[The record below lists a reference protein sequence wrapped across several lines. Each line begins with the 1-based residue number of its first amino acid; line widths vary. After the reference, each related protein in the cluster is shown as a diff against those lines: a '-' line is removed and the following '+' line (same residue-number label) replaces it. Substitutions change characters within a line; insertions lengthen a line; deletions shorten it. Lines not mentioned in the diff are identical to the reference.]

1 MYILEKKNLQ
11 KTVNIDS
18 LSPKDCFYISDAYKW
33 EIKIYIILNT
43 NEIIDV
49 HNNQYRYAIELDSGN
64 LCKFSNNVQVVKL
77 TDVEIT
83 ING

>member
-18 LSPKDCFYISDAYKW
+18 LSPKDCFYITDEW

-49 HNNQYRYAIELDSGN
+49 HNNQYRYAIELDSGK

-77 TDVEIT
+77 TDVEI
-83 ING
+83 IVNG